1 MQTRGETVEAE
12 LHHGPPLAQAGQR
25 LEADLQ
31 FIELQGGG
39 IQRRGGNRAG
49 SQGQTPGTK
58 PAVIPELDGV
68 SEGGAERCLQ
78 RLPQLVHKPDGRS
91 IQQVEPCRHSE
102 SCSERAPQKPW
113 RGWNSSRS
121 SHQTRR
127 SPLQVAQYKEP
138 SCGTPLF
145 MALDP
150 LLISA
155 VPWLGWAGL
164 GLALLTVVAFL
175 AGWGL
180 RFRLVGV
187 SSFTLLLAV
196 SCWAFG
202 VSYTPP
208 VVVEG
213 AIRAPVVFD
222 NGTDLVVAQ
231 APADLES
238 ATITATLEQLAGNLR
253 SAGRGSG
260 TVTVRLR
267 AFESPQDGLSRPV
280 ILGETVR
287 DFRPGEI

>member
-1 MQTRGETVEAE
+1 M
-12 LHHGPPLAQAGQR
+12 
-25 LEADLQ
+25 
-31 FIELQGGG
+31 
-39 IQRRGGNRAG
+39 
-49 SQGQTPGTK
+49 SQLINNPN
-58 PAVIPELDGV
+58 
-68 SEGGAERCLQ
+68 
-78 RLPQLVHKPDGRS
+78 GRS
-91 IQQVEPCRHSE
+91 IQQLEPRHNTDASGDG
-102 SCSERAPQKPW
+102 APQQKR
-113 RGWNSSRS
+113 RGWNSPRS

-127 SPLQVAQYKEP
+127 RSPKLAQYKEP
-138 SCGTPLF
+138 SRGTPLF
-145 MALDP
+145 MALDQ

-155 VPWLGWAGL
+155 VPWLGWSGL

-213 AIRAPVVFD
+213 AIRAPIVFD

-231 APADLES
+231 APLDLEADAVS
-238 ATITATLEQLAGNLR
+238 ATLEQLAGNLR

-267 AFESPQDGLSRPV
+267 AFETPRDGISQPV

>member
-1 MQTRGETVEAE
+1 
-12 LHHGPPLAQAGQR
+12 
-25 LEADLQ
+25 
-31 FIELQGGG
+31 
-39 IQRRGGNRAG
+39 
-49 SQGQTPGTK
+49 
-58 PAVIPELDGV
+58 
-68 SEGGAERCLQ
+68 
-78 RLPQLVHKPDGRS
+78 
-91 IQQVEPCRHSE
+91 
-102 SCSERAPQKPW
+102 
-113 RGWNSSRS
+113 
-121 SHQTRR
+121 
-127 SPLQVAQYKEP
+127 
-138 SCGTPLF
+138 
-145 MALDP
+145 MALDQ

-202 VSYTPP
+202 VSYIPP

-267 AFESPQDGLSRPV
+267 TFESPQDGLSRPV

>member
-1 MQTRGETVEAE
+1 
-12 LHHGPPLAQAGQR
+12 
-25 LEADLQ
+25 
-31 FIELQGGG
+31 
-39 IQRRGGNRAG
+39 
-49 SQGQTPGTK
+49 
-58 PAVIPELDGV
+58 
-68 SEGGAERCLQ
+68 
-78 RLPQLVHKPDGRS
+78 
-91 IQQVEPCRHSE
+91 
-102 SCSERAPQKPW
+102 
-113 RGWNSSRS
+113 
-121 SHQTRR
+121 
-127 SPLQVAQYKEP
+127 
-138 SCGTPLF
+138 
-145 MALDP
+145 MALDQ

-267 AFESPQDGLSRPV
+267 AFESPQEGLSRPV